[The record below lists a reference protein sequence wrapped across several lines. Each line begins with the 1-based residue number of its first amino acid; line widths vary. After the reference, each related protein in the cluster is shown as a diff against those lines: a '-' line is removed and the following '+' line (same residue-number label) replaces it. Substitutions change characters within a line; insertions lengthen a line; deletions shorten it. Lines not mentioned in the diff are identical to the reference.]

1 MEHWVNGLHLTEALK
16 VDRRDEERWKE
27 AEKEGGGGGRGGGSG
42 EKEEE
47 EGGRGVLKRGGA
59 NGSRWRDGWRTRRS
73 A

>member
-1 MEHWVNGLHLTEALK
+1 MRSDGK
-16 VDRRDEERWKE
+16 KWK
-27 AEKEGGGGGRGGGSG
+27 KRVVMVGEGGGGSG